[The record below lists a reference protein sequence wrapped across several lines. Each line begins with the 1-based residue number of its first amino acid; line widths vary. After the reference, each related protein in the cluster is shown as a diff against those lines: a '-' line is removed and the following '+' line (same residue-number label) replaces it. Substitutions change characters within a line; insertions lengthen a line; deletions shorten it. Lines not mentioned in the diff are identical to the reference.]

1 MLSHAS
7 RRGAILASV
16 QGSSLKRGPEVH
28 SAGLVW
34 IVLGCIAIGAVA
46 SALAMWLFARRG
58 RGSPIADERALMRT
72 LIDLMPDCIY
82 AKDAAGRFVLANT
95 AVARV
100 MGADSPGRLIGRTDA
115 DFYSPEM
122 AAKFRADEESVQR
135 GEALIEREELG
146 TDSGA
151 GEARWHLTTKLPVRD
166 ARGEVIGLVGISRDI
181 HRGKLAEE
189 EILHLNAE
197 LDQRVR
203 DRTAELAAERHL
215 LRTLIDN
222 VPDAI
227 YAKDT
232 ESRYVLVN
240 RAMAAGVDTT
250 PAELLGRTVFDCY
263 PPEQAQRFFD
273 DDRAV
278 MRSGQAL
285 IGREE
290 VALDRSTGGQRWMLT
305 TKVPLRDDGGRIVGI
320 VGISRDIGEL
330 RRVQELRI
338 AKERAEAANEG
349 KSRFLANM
357 SHEIRTPM
365 NAILG
370 MSQLAL
376 QSGLNDAQTRYVSHV
391 QRAAES
397 LMAILNDILDL
408 SKIEAGHLAMECVE
422 FDLDDVLDR
431 LAAVIGLKA
440 EEKDVEL
447 VYALPPR
454 LPRRLL
460 GDPTRLG
467 QVLLNLTSNAVKF
480 TERGEV
486 LVSATQS
493 VREDNAVR
501 LVFEVSDT
509 GIGLRADEIARLF
522 EPFTQAD
529 SSTTRRFGGTG
540 LGLAISRHLVQMM
553 GGEITVDSEPGRGS
567 RFGFSARFGLPEAAA
582 GMQRG
587 FEQLHG
593 LRVLVVDDNE
603 CAREQVAD
611 MARALS
617 LEAQTAADGGTA
629 LTAISAADG
638 ADRSFDLVLLDWK
651 MPGMDG
657 VEVARQLSEMTLRH
671 KPPAVLMVTAFSRD
685 EARRRATETAA
696 PVAAM
701 LAKPVTPS
709 TLLDACLDALLPSR
723 PGSATLQSEDATLA
737 RQRQS
742 LAGARLLLV
751 EDNPVNQELACELLR
766 GAGIEVVV
774 ADNGA
779 RALEM
784 LEQQTFDGVLMDCQ
798 MPELDGYEATRRL
811 RQDARWAQLPVIA
824 MTANA
829 MVGDR
834 DKALAAGMNDHV
846 AKPIKLAQLF
856 GTLARWIGSASAAC
870 ASGPFDES
878 ALWESGVDPG
888 SALHGRLLAMFAERS
903 SHFCA
908 RFEAAVGDRVTATRL
923 AHDLKSEAAMLGAR
937 VLSAAA
943 ADLEAACVQNAA
955 DREIETQLDR
965 VQAALAPVLHALR
978 ASQAGASKLSATGSN
993 AAGIDAA

>member
-1 MLSHAS
+1 
-7 RRGAILASV
+7 
-16 QGSSLKRGPEVH
+16 VH
-28 SAGLVW
+28 SVGLDW

-46 SALAMWLFARRG
+46 GALATWLFARRARG
-58 RGSPIADERALMRT
+58 RGNPIADERALMRT

-82 AKDAAGRFVLANT
+82 AKDAAGRFVLANK

-100 MGADSPGRLIGRTDA
+100 MGADSPHQLIGRTDA

-122 AAKFRADEESVQR
+122 AAKFRADEESVRR

-181 HRGKLAEE
+181 HRGKLAEQ
-189 EILHLNAE
+189 EILNLNAE

-203 DRTAELAAERHL
+203 DRTAELAAERQL

-273 DDRAV
+273 DDREV
-278 MRSGQAL
+278 MRSGKAL

-376 QSGLNDAQTRYVSHV
+376 QSGLTDAQARYVKYV

-397 LMAILNDILDL
+397 LMSILNDILDL
-408 SKIEAGHLAMECVE
+408 SKIEAGHLEMECVE

-431 LAAVIGLKA
+431 VAALIGLKA
-440 EEKDVEL
+440 EEKGVEL

-460 GDPTRLG
+460 GDATRLG
-467 QVLLNLTSNAVKF
+467 QVLLNLASNAVKF

-486 LVSATQS
+486 IVSAAQA
-493 VREDNAVR
+493 VREEKAVQ
-501 LVFEVSDT
+501 LVFEVRDT
-509 GIGLRADEIARLF
+509 GIGMRAEEIARLF

-540 LGLAISRHLVQMM
+540 LGLAISRHLVRMM

-567 RFGFSARFGLPEAAA
+567 RFRFSARFGLPEAAA
-582 GMQRG
+582 GTQRG
-587 FEQLHG
+587 FEQLEG

-603 CAREQVAD
+603 CAREQMAG
-611 MARALS
+611 MARAMS
-617 LEAQTAADGGTA
+617 LDAETAADGSTA

-657 VEVARQLSEMTLRH
+657 VEVARRLTGLTLRH
-671 KPPAVLMVTAFSRD
+671 KLPAVLMVTAFSRD
-685 EARRRATETAA
+685 EARRHATEAA
-696 PVAAM
+696 VPVAAM

-709 TLLDACLDALLPSR
+709 TLLGACLDVLLPSR
-723 PGSATLQSEDATLA
+723 PGSAPLQSEDATLA

-742 LAGARLLLV
+742 LAGACLLLV

-766 GAGIEVVV
+766 GAGIQVAV
-774 ADNGA
+774 ADNGVQ
-779 RALEM
+779 ALHM

-798 MPELDGYEATRRL
+798 MPELDGYETTRRL

-846 AKPIKLAQLF
+846 AKPIKLTQLF
-856 GTLARWIGSASAAC
+856 GTLARWIGSASAAR
-870 ASGPFDES
+870 ASGAFDET
-878 ALWESGVDPG
+878 ALRESGVEVG
-888 SALHGRLLAMFAERS
+888 SALHGRLLAMFAERVS
-903 SHFCA
+903 NFCA
-908 RFEAAVGDRVTATRL
+908 RFEAATGDRVTATRL

-937 VLSAAA
+937 ALSAAA
-943 ADLEAACVQNAA
+943 ADLEAACAQDAA
-955 DREIETQLDR
+955 DREIETHLDR
-965 VQAALAPVLHALR
+965 VQAALAPVLHALH
-978 ASQAGASKLSATGSN
+978 AQ
-993 AAGIDAA
+993 

>member
-1 MLSHAS
+1 M
-7 RRGAILASV
+7 
-16 QGSSLKRGPEVH
+16 H

-34 IVLGCIAIGAVA
+34 IVLGCIAIGAIA
-46 SALAMWLFARRG
+46 GALATWLFVRWRPRARG
-58 RGSPIADERALMRT
+58 RPIGDERALMRT
-72 LIDLMPDCIY
+72 LIDLIPDYIY
-82 AKDAAGRFVLANT
+82 AKDGAGRFVLANL

-100 MGADSPGRLIGRTDA
+100 MGADSPRQLIGRTDA

-122 AAKFRADEESVQR
+122 AAKFRVDDESVLH
-135 GEALIEREELG
+135 GEALQEREELG
-146 TDSGA
+146 TDSVA

-166 ARGEVIGLVGISRDI
+166 ARGEVIGLVGISHDI
-181 HRGKLAEE
+181 HRRKLAED
-189 EILHLNAE
+189 EIRRLNAE

-203 DRTAELAAERHL
+203 DRTADLAAERHL

-222 VPDAI
+222 MPDAI

-232 ESRYVLVN
+232 ESRYILVN
-240 RAMAAGVDTT
+240 QATAAGVDTT
-250 PAELLGRTVFDCY
+250 PAEMLGHTVFDYY

-273 DDRAV
+273 DDRDV
-278 MRSGQAL
+278 MRSGRSL

-290 VALDRSTGGQRWMLT
+290 LALDRSTGAQRWLLT

-330 RRVQELRI
+330 RRMQELRI

-370 MSQLAL
+370 MAQLAL
-376 QSGLNDAQTRYVSHV
+376 QSGLNDAQARYIHHV

-397 LMAILNDILDL
+397 LLAILNDILDL
-408 SKIEAGHLAMECVE
+408 SKIEAGHLEMECVE
-422 FDLDDVLDR
+422 FDLDEVLDR

-440 EEKDVEL
+440 EEKGVEL

-467 QVLLNLTSNAVKF
+467 QVLLNLAGNAVKF

-486 LVSATQS
+486 FVSVAQS
-493 VREDNAVR
+493 AREDNAIR
-501 LVFEVSDT
+501 LVFEVRDT
-509 GIGLRADEIARLF
+509 GIGLTAEEIARLF
-522 EPFTQAD
+522 QPFTQAD

-540 LGLAISRHLVQMM
+540 LGLVISRRLVQLM

-567 RFGFSARFGLPEAAA
+567 RFSFSARFGLPQVAE
-582 GMQRG
+582 GTQRG

-603 CAREQVAD
+603 SAREQMAD
-611 MARALS
+611 MARAMS
-617 LEAQTAADGGTA
+617 LNAQTAADGSTA
-629 LTAISAADG
+629 LTAITTADR
-638 ADRSFDLVLLDWK
+638 ANRSFDLVLLDWK

-657 VEVARQLSEMTLRH
+657 VEVARRLAGMRLHH

-685 EARRRATETAA
+685 EARRHTTEVAA

-709 TLLDACLDALLPSR
+709 TLLDACLDVLLAGR
-723 PGSATLQSEDATLA
+723 PGSATVENEDATLA

-742 LAGARLLLV
+742 LAGTRLLLV

-774 ADNGA
+774 ADNGV
-779 RALEM
+779 RALHM

-798 MPELDGYEATRRL
+798 MPELDGYETTRRL
-811 RQDARWAQLPVIA
+811 RQDARWRQLPVIA

-846 AKPIKLAQLF
+846 AKPIKLPQLF
-856 GTLARWIGSASAAC
+856 GTLARWVGSASAAC
-870 ASGPFDES
+870 AASGPFDEA
-878 ALWESGVDPG
+878 ALREGGVEPG
-888 SALHGRLLAMFAERS
+888 SVLHGRLLAMFAERS

-908 RFEAAVGDRVTATRL
+908 RFEAAASDRVTATRM

-943 ADLEAACVQNAA
+943 ADLEAACAQSAA

-965 VQAALAPVLHALR
+965 VQAALVPVLHALH
-978 ASQAGASKLSATGSN
+978 ASQAGASELSASGSNAGSN
-993 AAGIDAA
+993 AAGVDAA

>member
-1 MLSHAS
+1 MH
-7 RRGAILASV
+7 SV
-16 QGSSLKRGPEVH
+16 
-28 SAGLVW
+28 GLVW

-46 SALAMWLFARRG
+46 GALAAWLFARRAREHG
-58 RGSPIADERALMRT
+58 EPIADERALMRT
-72 LIDLMPDCIY
+72 LIDLMPDPIY
-82 AKDAAGRFVLANT
+82 AKDAAGRFVLANK

-100 MGADSPGRLIGRTDA
+100 MGADSPRGLIGRTDA

-122 AAKFRADEESVQR
+122 AAKFRADEESVRR

-181 HRGKLAEE
+181 HRSKLAEE

-227 YAKDT
+227 YVKDT
-232 ESRYVLVN
+232 ESRYVLAN
-240 RAMAAGVDTT
+240 QAMAAGVDTT

-273 DDRAV
+273 DDREV
-278 MRSGQAL
+278 MRSGRAL

-370 MSQLAL
+370 MSQLAMH
-376 QSGLNDAQTRYVSHV
+376 SGLNDAQARYVSHV

-408 SKIEAGHLAMECVE
+408 SKIEAGHLEMECVE
-422 FDLDDVLDR
+422 FDLDEVLDR

-440 EEKDVEL
+440 EEKGVEL

-467 QVLLNLTSNAVKF
+467 QVLLNLASNAVKF
-480 TERGEV
+480 TEHGEV
-486 LVSATQS
+486 LVSASQL
-493 VREDNAVR
+493 VREENDVR

-509 GIGLRADEIARLF
+509 GIGLRAEEIARLF

-567 RFGFSARFGLPEAAA
+567 RFRFSARFGLPEATV
-582 GMQRG
+582 GTHLG
-587 FEQLHG
+587 FERLHG
-593 LRVLVVDDNE
+593 LRILVVDDNE
-603 CAREQVAD
+603 CAREQMAD
-611 MARALS
+611 MTRALS
-617 LEAQTAADGGTA
+617 LEAQTAADGGSA
-629 LTAISAADG
+629 LTAISAADA

-657 VEVARQLSEMTLRH
+657 VEVARQLTGMTLRH

-685 EARRRATETAA
+685 EARRRATEAAA
-696 PVAAM
+696 PVAAT

-709 TLLDACLDALLPSR
+709 TLLDACLDVLLPSR
-723 PGSATLQSEDATLA
+723 AGSATLQSEDAALA

-774 ADNGA
+774 ADNGV
-779 RALEM
+779 RALHM

-798 MPELDGYEATRRL
+798 MPELDGYETTRRL

-870 ASGPFDES
+870 AASGPFDES
-878 ALWESGVDPG
+878 ALRESGVEPG

-908 RFEAAVGDRVTATRL
+908 RFDAAAGDRVTATRL
-923 AHDLKSEAAMLGAR
+923 AHDLKSEAATLGAC

-943 ADLEAACVQNAA
+943 ADLEAACVQSAA

-965 VQAALAPVLHALR
+965 VQAALAPVLHALH
-978 ASQAGASKLSATGSN
+978 ASQAGASKL
-993 AAGIDAA
+993 

>member
-1 MLSHAS
+1 
-7 RRGAILASV
+7 V
-16 QGSSLKRGPEVH
+16 
-28 SAGLVW
+28 GLVS
-34 IVLGCIAIGAVA
+34 IVLGCVAFGAVMG
-46 SALAMWLFARRG
+46 ALAMWLFARRSRE

-72 LIDLMPDCIY
+72 LIDLMPDFIY
-82 AKDAAGRFVLANT
+82 AKDAAGRFVLANQ

-100 MGADSPGRLIGRTDA
+100 MGADSPRQLIGRTDA

-122 AAKFRADEESVQR
+122 AAKFRADDEAVLR
-135 GEALIEREELG
+135 GEALSEREELG
-146 TDSGA
+146 TDSRA

-232 ESRYVLVN
+232 ESRYILVN
-240 RAMAAGVDTT
+240 QAMAAGVDTT

-273 DDRAV
+273 DDREV

-290 VALDRSTGGQRWMLT
+290 LALDRSTGGQRWMLT
-305 TKVPLRDDGGRIVGI
+305 TKVPLRDDSGRIVGI

-376 QSGLNDAQTRYVSHV
+376 QSGLNDTQARYVTHV

-397 LMAILNDILDL
+397 LMSILNDILDL
-408 SKIEAGHLAMECVE
+408 SKIEAGHLRMERVE

-440 EEKDVEL
+440 EEKGVEL

-467 QVLLNLTSNAVKF
+467 QVLLNLASNAVKF

-486 LVSATQS
+486 LVSVTQLA
-493 VREDNAVR
+493 REENAVR
-501 LVFEVSDT
+501 LLFEVSDT
-509 GIGLRADEIARLF
+509 GIGLQAEEIARLF

-567 RFGFSARFGLPEAAA
+567 RFRFSTRFGVPGVAAA
-582 GMQRG
+582 TQPG
-587 FEQLHG
+587 FEQIHG

-603 CAREQVAD
+603 CAREQMAD
-611 MARALS
+611 MARAMS
-617 LEAQTAADGGTA
+617 LDARTAADGGSA
-629 LTAISAADG
+629 LTAIAAADDE
-638 ADRSFDLVLLDWK
+638 DRSFDVLLLDWK

-657 VEVARQLSEMTLRH
+657 VEVARRLTGMTLRH

-685 EARRRATETAA
+685 EARRHATEAAA
-696 PVAAM
+696 PLAAM
-701 LAKPVTPS
+701 LTKPVTPS
-709 TLLDACLDALLPSR
+709 TLLDACLDVLLPSR
-723 PGSATLQSEDATLA
+723 PGSATLQSEDATIA
-737 RQRQS
+737 HQRQS

-766 GAGIEVVV
+766 GAGIEVAV
-774 ADNGA
+774 ADNGV
-779 RALEM
+779 RALHM
-784 LEQQTFDGVLMDCQ
+784 LAQQTFDGVLMDCQ
-798 MPELDGYEATRRL
+798 MPELDGYETTRRL
-811 RQDARWAQLPVIA
+811 RQDARWQHLPVIA

-834 DKALAAGMNDHV
+834 DKALAAGMNDHI

-856 GTLARWIGSASAAC
+856 GTLARWIGSASAAS

-878 ALWESGVDPG
+878 VLQESGVEPG
-888 SALHGRLLAMFAERS
+888 SALHRRLQAMFAERS
-903 SHFCA
+903 SQFRA
-908 RFEAAVGDRVTATRL
+908 RFDAAADDRVTAMRL

-943 ADLEAACVQNAA
+943 ADLEAACARNAA
-955 DREIETQLDR
+955 GREIETQLER
-965 VQAALAPVLHALR
+965 VQAALAPVLRALH
-978 ASQAGASKLSATGSN
+978 ASQAGAPKFSASGSN
-993 AAGIDAA
+993 AAGIGTG

>member
-1 MLSHAS
+1 
-7 RRGAILASV
+7 
-16 QGSSLKRGPEVH
+16 VH
-28 SAGLVW
+28 SVGLVW
-34 IVLGCIAIGAVA
+34 IVLGCIATGAVA
-46 SALAMWLFARRG
+46 GALATWLLVRQRVRA
-58 RGSPIADERALMRT
+58 RGSSPIGDERALMRT
-72 LIDLMPDCIY
+72 LIDLMPDYIY
-82 AKDAAGRFVLANT
+82 AKDGAGRFVLANK

-100 MGADSPGRLIGRTDA
+100 MGADAPRQLIGRTDA

-122 AAKFRADEESVQR
+122 AAKFRVDDESVLQ
-135 GEALIEREELG
+135 GVALQDREELG
-146 TDSGA
+146 TDSVA

-166 ARGEVIGLVGISRDI
+166 AHGEVVGLVGVSRDI
-181 HRGKLAEE
+181 HRRKLAEG
-189 EILHLNAE
+189 EIRRLNAE

-222 VPDAI
+222 VPDAV
-227 YAKDT
+227 YVKDT

-240 RAMAAGVDTT
+240 QAMAAGVDTT

-263 PPEQAQRFFD
+263 PPEQAQRFFE
-273 DDRAV
+273 DDREV

-290 VALDRSTGGQRWMLT
+290 VALDRSTGGQRCMLT
-305 TKVPLRDDGGRIVGI
+305 SKVPLRDDGGRIVGI

-370 MSQLAL
+370 MSQLAM
-376 QSGLNDAQTRYVSHV
+376 QSGLNDAQARYVSHV

-397 LMAILNDILDL
+397 LMSILNDILDL
-408 SKIEAGHLAMECVE
+408 SKIEAGHLEMECVE
-422 FDLDDVLDR
+422 FDLDEVLDR

-440 EEKDVEL
+440 EEKGVEL
-447 VYALPPR
+447 IYALPPR

-467 QVLLNLTSNAVKF
+467 QVLLNLASNAVKF

-486 LVSATQS
+486 VVSALQS
-493 VREDNAVR
+493 EREDNAVR
-501 LVFEVSDT
+501 LVFEVRDT
-509 GIGLRADEIARLF
+509 GMGLRAEEIARLF
-522 EPFTQAD
+522 QPFTQAD

-567 RFGFSARFGLPEAAA
+567 RFRFSARFGLPEASA
-582 GMQRG
+582 GSQRG

-593 LRVLVVDDNE
+593 LRILVVDDNE
-603 CAREQVAD
+603 CARELMAD
-611 MARALS
+611 MTRALS
-617 LEAQTAADGGTA
+617 LEANTAADGGTA
-629 LTAISAADG
+629 LAAISAADD

-657 VEVARQLSEMTLRH
+657 VEVAHRLTGMTLRH
-671 KPPAVLMVTAFSRD
+671 RPPAVLMVTAFSRD
-685 EARRRATETAA
+685 EARRRATAAAA

-709 TLLDACLDALLPSR
+709 TLLDACLDVLLPSR
-723 PGSATLQSEDATLA
+723 PSSATLQSEDTTLA
-737 RQRQS
+737 RQRLC

-774 ADNGA
+774 ADNGV
-779 RALEM
+779 RALHM

-798 MPELDGYEATRRL
+798 MPELDGYETTRRL
-811 RQDARWAQLPVIA
+811 RQDARWRELPVIA

-856 GTLARWIGSASAAC
+856 GTLARWIPSVSAARD
-870 ASGPFDES
+870 ANGPFDEA
-878 ALWESGVDPG
+878 ALRESGVEPG
-888 SALHGRLLAMFAERS
+888 TALHARLLAMFAERS
-903 SHFCA
+903 SNFCA
-908 RFEAAVGDRVTATRL
+908 RFEAAAGDPVTATRL
-923 AHDLKSEAAMLGAR
+923 AHDLKSEAATLGACA
-937 VLSAAA
+937 LSAAA
-943 ADLEAACVQNAA
+943 ADLEAACVHNAA
-955 DREIETQLDR
+955 DRQIEMRLDR

-978 ASQAGASKLSATGSN
+978 DWQVGASTRSASSSN
-993 AAGIDAA
+993 AVGADAA

>member
-1 MLSHAS
+1 M
-7 RRGAILASV
+7 
-16 QGSSLKRGPEVH
+16 H
-28 SAGLVW
+28 SAGFVW

-46 SALAMWLFARRG
+46 GALATWLFARRARG
-58 RGSPIADERALMRT
+58 WGSPIADERALMRT
-72 LIDLMPDCIY
+72 LIDLMPDAIY
-82 AKDAAGRFVLANT
+82 AKDAAGRFVLANK

-100 MGADSPGRLIGRTDA
+100 MGADSPRRLIGRTDA
-115 DFYSPEM
+115 DFYSPDM

-135 GEALIEREELG
+135 GEALREREELG

-189 EILHLNAE
+189 EILRLNAE

-240 RAMAAGVDTT
+240 QAMAAGVDTT
-250 PAELLGRTVFDCY
+250 PAELLGRTVFECY

-273 DDRAV
+273 DDREV

-290 VALDRSTGGQRWMLT
+290 VALDRSTGAQRWMLT

-376 QSGLNDAQTRYVSHV
+376 QSGLNDAQARYVNHV

-397 LMAILNDILDL
+397 LMSILNDILDL
-408 SKIEAGHLAMECVE
+408 SKIEAGHLEMECVE
-422 FDLDDVLDR
+422 FDLDEVLDR

-440 EEKDVEL
+440 EEKGIEL

-460 GDPTRLG
+460 GDQTRLG
-467 QVLLNLTSNAVKF
+467 QVLLNLASNAVKF

-486 LVSATQS
+486 VVSAAQS
-493 VREDNAVR
+493 EREDGAVR
-501 LVFEVSDT
+501 LVFEVRDT
-509 GIGLRADEIARLF
+509 GIGLRSEEIARLF
-522 EPFTQAD
+522 QPFTQAD

-540 LGLAISRHLVQMM
+540 LGLAISHRLVQMM

-567 RFGFSARFGLPEAAA
+567 RFRFSARFGLPEAAV
-582 GMQRG
+582 GKQPG
-587 FEQLHG
+587 YESLHG
-593 LRVLVVDDNE
+593 LRILVVDDNE
-603 CAREQVAD
+603 CAREQMAD
-611 MARALS
+611 MTRAMS
-617 LEAQTAADGGTA
+617 LHTETAADGGTA

-638 ADRSFDLVLLDWK
+638 TDSFFDLVLLDWK

-657 VEVARQLSEMTLRH
+657 VEVARQLAGMILRH

-685 EARRRATETAA
+685 EARRRATEAAA
-696 PVAAM
+696 PMAAM

-709 TLLDACLDALLPSR
+709 TLLDACLDVLLPGR
-723 PGSATLQSEDATLA
+723 PGSATVDRENAIFAPQW
-737 RQRQS
+737 QS

-766 GAGIEVVV
+766 RAGIEVVV
-774 ADNGA
+774 ADNGL
-779 RALEM
+779 RALHM
-784 LEQQTFDGVLMDCQ
+784 LEQQTFDCVLMDCQ

-811 RQDARWAQLPVIA
+811 RQDARWRQLPVIA

-834 DKALAAGMNDHV
+834 EKALAAGMNDHI

-856 GTLARWIGSASAAC
+856 GTLDRWIGSASVAC
-870 ASGPFDES
+870 ASRPFDES
-878 ALWESGVDPG
+878 VLWESGVEPG

-903 SHFCA
+903 REFCA
-908 RFEAAVGDRVTATRL
+908 RFAAAASDRSTARRL
-923 AHDLKSEAAMLGAR
+923 AHDLKSEAAVLGAR
-937 VLSAAA
+937 GLSSAA
-943 ADLEAACVQNAA
+943 ADLEAACVQDAA

-965 VQAALAPVLHALR
+965 VEAALAPVLHALH
-978 ASQAGASKLSATGSN
+978 ALQAGASKLSASGSN
-993 AAGIDAA
+993 AGGIDAA

>member
-1 MLSHAS
+1 
-7 RRGAILASV
+7 
-16 QGSSLKRGPEVH
+16 VH
-28 SAGLVW
+28 STGLVW
-34 IVLGCIAIGAVA
+34 TVLGSIAIGAVA
-46 SALAMWLFARRG
+46 GALAAWVFARRAPG
-58 RGSPIADERALMRT
+58 RGSPIADDRALMRT

-82 AKDAAGRFVLANT
+82 AKDAAGRFVLANK

-100 MGADSPGRLIGRTDA
+100 MGADSPHQLIGRTDA

-122 AAKFRADEESVQR
+122 AAKFRADEASVQR
-135 GEALIEREELG
+135 GEALSEREELG
-146 TDSGA
+146 TDAGA
-151 GEARWHLTTKLPVRD
+151 GEERWHLTTKLPVRD
-166 ARGEVIGLVGISRDI
+166 ARGEVIGLVGISRDV
-181 HRGKLAEE
+181 HRSKLAEE
-189 EILHLNAE
+189 EIRHLNAE

-203 DRTAELAAERHL
+203 DRTAELAAERQL

-227 YAKDT
+227 YVKDT

-240 RAMAAGVDTT
+240 QAMAAGVDTT

-273 DDRAV
+273 DDREV

-290 VALDRSTGGQRWMLT
+290 MALDRSTGGQRWMLT

-320 VGISRDIGEL
+320 VGISRDIGSL

-376 QSGLNDAQTRYVSHV
+376 QSGLNEVQARYVNHV

-397 LMAILNDILDL
+397 LMSILNDILDL
-408 SKIEAGHLAMECVE
+408 SKIEAGHLEMECVE
-422 FDLDDVLDR
+422 FDLDEVLDR
-431 LAAVIGLKA
+431 LATVIGLKA
-440 EEKDVEL
+440 EERGVEL

-467 QVLLNLTSNAVKF
+467 QVLLNLASNAVKF

-486 LVSATQS
+486 VVSAALS
-493 VREDNAVR
+493 EREDNAVR
-501 LVFEVSDT
+501 LVFEVRDT
-509 GIGLRADEIARLF
+509 GIGLRPEEIARLF
-522 EPFTQAD
+522 QPFTQAD

-540 LGLAISRHLVQMM
+540 LGLVISQRLVQMM

-567 RFGFSARFGLPEAAA
+567 RFSFSARFGLPEPAM
-582 GMQRG
+582 GKKPG
-587 FEQLHG
+587 FEGFHG
-593 LRVLVVDDNE
+593 LRILVVDDNE
-603 CAREQVAD
+603 CAREHLAD
-611 MARALS
+611 MARAMS
-617 LEAQTAADGGTA
+617 LDAVTAADGSTA
-629 LTAISAADG
+629 LTAIRAADG
-638 ADRSFDLVLLDWK
+638 ADRSFELVLLDWK

-657 VEVARQLSEMTLRH
+657 LEVARLLAGLTLRN
-671 KPPAVLMVTAFSRD
+671 KPPAVLMVSAFSRD
-685 EARRRATETAA
+685 EARRHAIVAVA

-701 LAKPVTPS
+701 LTKPVTPS
-709 TLLDACLDALLPSR
+709 TLLDACLDVLLPGRNS
-723 PGSATLQSEDATLA
+723 SATLEREDATLA
-737 RQRQS
+737 RDRQS
-742 LAGARLLLV
+742 LAGTRLLLV

-766 GAGIEVVV
+766 GAGIEVAV

-779 RALEM
+779 RALHM
-784 LEQQTFDGVLMDCQ
+784 LEQRTFDGVLMDCQ
-798 MPELDGYEATRRL
+798 MPELDGYETTRQL
-811 RQDARWAQLPVIA
+811 RRDARWRQLPVIA

-856 GTLARWIGSASAAC
+856 GTLARWIGSASAAS
-870 ASGPFDES
+870 ASAPFDES
-878 ALWESGVDPG
+878 ALREGGVEPG

-908 RFEAAVGDRVTATRL
+908 RFEAAAGDRVTATRL

-937 VLSAAA
+937 ALSAAA
-943 ADLEAACVQNAA
+943 ADLEAACVQSVV
-955 DREIETQLDR
+955 DREIQTQLDR
-965 VQAALAPVLHALR
+965 VRAALAPVLQALQ
-978 ASQAGASKLSATGSN
+978 ASQDGASKGASN
-993 AAGIDAA
+993 TDTRS

>member
-1 MLSHAS
+1 
-7 RRGAILASV
+7 
-16 QGSSLKRGPEVH
+16 VH
-28 SAGLVW
+28 SAGFVW

-46 SALAMWLFARRG
+46 GALATWLFARRARG
-58 RGSPIADERALMRT
+58 WGSPIADERALMRT
-72 LIDLMPDCIY
+72 LIDLMPDAIY
-82 AKDAAGRFVLANT
+82 AKDAAGRFVLANK

-100 MGADSPGRLIGRTDA
+100 MGADSPRRLIGRTDA
-115 DFYSPEM
+115 DFYSPDM

-135 GEALIEREELG
+135 GEALREREELG

-189 EILHLNAE
+189 EILRLNAE

-240 RAMAAGVDTT
+240 QAMAAGVDTT
-250 PAELLGRTVFDCY
+250 PAELLGRTVFECY

-273 DDRAV
+273 DDREV

-290 VALDRSTGGQRWMLT
+290 VALDRSTGAQRWMLT

-376 QSGLNDAQTRYVSHV
+376 QSGLNDAQARYVNHV

-397 LMAILNDILDL
+397 LMSILNDILDL
-408 SKIEAGHLAMECVE
+408 SKIEAGHLEMECVE
-422 FDLDDVLDR
+422 FDLDEVLDR

-440 EEKDVEL
+440 EEKGIEL

-460 GDPTRLG
+460 GDQTRLG
-467 QVLLNLTSNAVKF
+467 QVLLNLASNAVKF

-486 LVSATQS
+486 VVSAAQS
-493 VREDNAVR
+493 EREDGAVR
-501 LVFEVSDT
+501 LVFEVRDT
-509 GIGLRADEIARLF
+509 GIGLRSEEIARLF
-522 EPFTQAD
+522 QPFTQAD

-540 LGLAISRHLVQMM
+540 LGLAISHRLVQMM

-567 RFGFSARFGLPEAAA
+567 RFRFSARFGLPEAAV
-582 GMQRG
+582 GKQPG
-587 FEQLHG
+587 YESLHG
-593 LRVLVVDDNE
+593 LRILVVDDNE
-603 CAREQVAD
+603 CAREQMAD
-611 MARALS
+611 MTRAMS
-617 LEAQTAADGGTA
+617 LDTETAADGGTA

-638 ADRSFDLVLLDWK
+638 TDSFFDLVLLDWK

-657 VEVARQLSEMTLRH
+657 VEVARQLAGMILRH

-685 EARRRATETAA
+685 EARRRATEAAA
-696 PVAAM
+696 PMAAM

-709 TLLDACLDALLPSR
+709 TLLDACLDVLLPGR
-723 PGSATLQSEDATLA
+723 PGSATVDRENAIFAPQW
-737 RQRQS
+737 QS

-766 GAGIEVVV
+766 RAGIEVVV
-774 ADNGA
+774 ADNGL
-779 RALEM
+779 RALHM
-784 LEQQTFDGVLMDCQ
+784 LEQQTFDCVLMDCQ

-811 RQDARWAQLPVIA
+811 RQDARWRQLPVIA

-834 DKALAAGMNDHV
+834 EKALAAGMNDHI

-856 GTLARWIGSASAAC
+856 GTLDRWIGSASVAC
-870 ASGPFDES
+870 ASRPFDES
-878 ALWESGVDPG
+878 VLWESGVEPG

-903 SHFCA
+903 REFCA
-908 RFEAAVGDRVTATRL
+908 RFAAAASDRSTARRL
-923 AHDLKSEAAMLGAR
+923 AHDLKSEAAVLGAR
-937 VLSAAA
+937 GLSSAA
-943 ADLEAACVQNAA
+943 ADLEAACVQDAA

-965 VQAALAPVLHALR
+965 VEAALAPVLHALH
-978 ASQAGASKLSATGSN
+978 ALQAGASKLSASGSN
-993 AAGIDAA
+993 AGGIDAA